1 MNAKCYNIAYIF
13 FGGVAM
19 RNLDHQAN
27 NRIFINFDPENP
39 MEVKSCTYSNPPV
52 NDNGL
57 SLRRGVFGGQRK
69 GEDDFEQ
76 HKRDLRDAFDDE
88 DKDQER

>member
-1 MNAKCYNIAYIF
+1 
-13 FGGVAM
+13 M
-19 RNLDHQAN
+19 RNLDNSAN

-39 MEVKSCTYSNPPV
+39 MEVKSCTYSYPPV

-57 SLRRGVFGGQRK
+57 SHRRGVFGGKRY